1 LGLDGEKVFSPAKMI
16 RRQSLGPGLA
26 LVKNVVEL
34 HGGTVE
40 AFSAGVSQGSEFMVC
55 LPCVRQT
62 EVESSVHFEPEETK
76 APPTRIL
83 VADDNVDSADYLA
96 RLLNIAGHELRVP
109 YDGPTALALA
119 IKFHPK
125 VVLLDIGIPGLTG

>member
-1 LGLDGEKVFSPAKMI
+1 MGLDGEKVFSPAKMI

-40 AFSAGVSQGSEFMVC
+40 AFSAGVSQGSEFMVF
-55 LPCVRQT
+55 LPCVRHT

-96 RLLNIAGHELRVP
+96 RLLNIAGHSFV
-109 YDGPTALALA
+109 
-119 IKFHPK
+119 FHMMAP
-125 VVLLDIGIPGLTG
+125 LH

>member
-1 LGLDGEKVFSPAKMI
+1 MF
-16 RRQSLGPGLA
+16 
-26 LVKNVVEL
+26 
-34 HGGTVE
+34 
-40 AFSAGVSQGSEFMVC
+40 
-55 LPCVRQT
+55 
-62 EVESSVHFEPEETK
+62 
-76 APPTRIL
+76 IL
-83 VADDNVDSADYLA
+83 NLKKLKRLQREYWSRTTIVDSADYLA

>member
-1 LGLDGEKVFSPAKMI
+1 MGLDGEKVFSPAKMI

-76 APPTRIL
+76 APLTRIL
-83 VADDNVDSADYLA
+83 VADDNVDPADYLA

-109 YDGPTALALA
+109 YDGPL
-119 IKFHPK
+119 H
-125 VVLLDIGIPGLTG
+125 